1 MKISNIKKCLASFLA
16 VPLLAL
22 SVSAV
27 VPALTPTSAGAAANS
42 GGTYTLSSGA
52 KNAKGTDTPDD
63 LFGTEGMIT
72 KIINVLLFLIA
83 AVSVVMLIIGG
94 FRYIVSQGDSTKV
107 TSAKNTILY
116 AIIGLIIAI
125 LAYAIVNFVMGQLG
139 INGSGS

>member
-42 GGTYTLSSGA
+42 GGTYTLSGGA
-52 KNAKGTDTPDD
+52 KSAQGTDTPTD

-116 AIIGLIIAI
+116 AIIGLIVAI